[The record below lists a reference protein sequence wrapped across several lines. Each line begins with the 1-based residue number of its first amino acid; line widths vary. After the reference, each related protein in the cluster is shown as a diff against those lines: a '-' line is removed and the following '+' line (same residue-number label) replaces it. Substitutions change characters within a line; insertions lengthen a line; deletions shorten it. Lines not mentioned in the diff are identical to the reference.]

1 MDVTQTRPKKDGSIH
16 VCPLSAV
23 PQVVMRHNASHLLTC
38 LQDEIYVETPE
49 QIKAGKHGRL
59 FIHDISQPLEGCV
72 LPGPEHVTQIID
84 FAREWG
90 GQGPMVIHCWA
101 GISRSTAAAL
111 ISLCTLNPD
120 VPEQVIAQHMREA
133 SPTAYP
139 NGRMIQLA
147 DEALARR
154 GRLVTAVHSMGRGMI
169 AAEAAPFWLPADF
182 SSFAQRQPA

>member
-1 MDVTQTRPKKDGSIH
+1 MEAIERRPKMDGSIH

-23 PQVVMRHNASHLLTC
+23 PHVVMRHNASHLLTC
-38 LQDEIYVETPE
+38 LQDEIDVETPE
-49 QIKAGKHGRL
+49 HIQAGRHGRL
-59 FIHDISQPLEGCV
+59 YIHDISQPLDGCV
-72 LPGPEHVTQIID
+72 LPGPEHVAQIID
-84 FAREWG
+84 FAQEWG

-147 DEALARR
+147 DQTLARR
-154 GRLVTAVHSMGRGMI
+154 GRLVAAVQAMGRGII
-169 AAEAAPFWLPADF
+169 AAEAEPFWLPADF
-182 SSFAQRQPA
+182 SSFAHRQPA